1 MTIFAGLA
9 LGLLGSFHCVGMC
22 GPIALAIPHQS
33 TNWFGRIIEN
43 LAYNL
48 GRTITYT
55 ILGLL
60 IGMLGVSMRLA
71 GIQDYLS
78 VGFGILL
85 LLYVIIPKKF
95 ITITEKKSII
105 SRQVGKFKAFFR
117 KFLVAKGKFSSLIL
131 GLLNGLLPCG
141 LVYIA
146 LVESFLR
153 ETLLESAIFMTLF
166 GIGTTPIMFVVF
178 ASKDLVSLEWRKKI
192 NKVIPYAIA
201 IVAILMILRGL
212 SLGIPYISPI
222 LPETVLGGKPSCCE

>member
-33 TNWFGRIIEN
+33 QNWLGRIIEN
-43 LAYNL
+43 LLYNF

-55 ILGLL
+55 FLGLL

-71 GIQDYLS
+71 GIQNYLS
-78 VGFGILL
+78 VGFGIIL
-85 LLYVIIPKKF
+85 LLYVLIPKKF
-95 ITITEKKSII
+95 ITISNKQSLI
-105 SRQVGKFKAFFR
+105 SKQVGKFKAFFR
-117 KFLVAKGKFSSLIL
+117 KFLVAKGKFSLLVL

-153 ETLLESAIFMTLF
+153 DTLLESALFMTLF

-178 ASKDLVSLEWRKKI
+178 ASKDLVSLEWRKRI
-192 NKVIPYAIA
+192 NRLIPYAIA

-212 SLGIPYISPI
+212 SLDIPYISPV